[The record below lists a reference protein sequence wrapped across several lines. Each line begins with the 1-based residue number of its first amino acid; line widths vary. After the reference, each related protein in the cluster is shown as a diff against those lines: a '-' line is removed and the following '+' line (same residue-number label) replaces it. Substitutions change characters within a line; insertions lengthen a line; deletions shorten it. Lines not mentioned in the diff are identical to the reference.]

1 MHSEYNRRIQNADM
15 LETHIIQARL
25 QAAAKEEHDHN
36 RIMEEVGE
44 AYRQLGLPPGR
55 FLYLCLFKQPII
67 FTIHSVSVS

>member
-25 QAAAKEEHDHN
+25 QAAAKEELDHN

-55 FLYLCLFKQPII
+55 FL
-67 FTIHSVSVS
+67 

>member
-1 MHSEYNRRIQNADM
+1 MHSEYNRQIQNADM

-55 FLYLCLFKQPII
+55 FLCLF
-67 FTIHSVSVS
+67 V

>member
-1 MHSEYNRRIQNADM
+1 MHSEYNRRIQKADM

-55 FLYLCLFKQPII
+55 FLCLFI
-67 FTIHSVSVS
+67 